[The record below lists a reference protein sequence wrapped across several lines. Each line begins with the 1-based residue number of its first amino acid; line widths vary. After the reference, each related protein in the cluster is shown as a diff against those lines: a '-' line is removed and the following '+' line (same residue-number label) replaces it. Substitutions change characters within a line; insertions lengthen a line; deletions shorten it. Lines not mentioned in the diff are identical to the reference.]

1 MVELIR
7 EYKSVLLELSSGMF
21 HATRRRCFLERKF
34 EIEKEFSK
42 IYGKSIKDVVD
53 IDEVISV

>member
-1 MVELIR
+1 MNKLIR
-7 EYKSVLLELSSGMF
+7 EYKSVLLMLSSGMF
-21 HATRRRCFLERKF
+21 YATRRRCLLERKL